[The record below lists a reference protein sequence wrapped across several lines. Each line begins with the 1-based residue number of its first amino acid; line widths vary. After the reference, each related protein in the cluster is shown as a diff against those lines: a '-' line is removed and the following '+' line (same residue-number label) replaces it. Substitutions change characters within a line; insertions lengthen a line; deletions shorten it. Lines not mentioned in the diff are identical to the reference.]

1 MQTIF
6 DGGAKKAASDLALAQ
21 EQEQIADYRKTVFN
35 AFSNVETAQGLKTAQ
50 AAVYDLMDDQRAR
63 MIRGLTCVVATL
75 LFAPATVI
83 YMLARRERGERMFT
97 RTETVVALV
106 ITAIGA
112 YAFWARLT
120 GRLVP

>member
-1 MQTIF
+1 VAT
-6 DGGAKKAASDLALAQ
+6 GYGLWLCYAAKLNDLL
-21 EQEQIADYRKTVFN
+21 
-35 AFSNVETAQGLKTAQ
+35 L
-50 AAVYDLMDDQRAR
+50 
-63 MIRGLTCVVATL
+63 ATL

-106 ITAIGA
+106 ITAVGA

-120 GRLVP
+120 GRLMP